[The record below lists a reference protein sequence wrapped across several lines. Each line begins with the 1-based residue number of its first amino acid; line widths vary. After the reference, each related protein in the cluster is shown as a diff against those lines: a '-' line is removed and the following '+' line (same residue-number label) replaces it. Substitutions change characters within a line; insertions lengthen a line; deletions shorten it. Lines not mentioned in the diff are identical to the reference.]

1 MYIHI
6 PYCDSKCYYC
16 SFNSYVGKLDT
27 RVKYIDALLVQFERE
42 IERFD
47 IKKGTIETLFIGGGT
62 PSTISEKLY
71 KNIFRELK
79 YYLMDG
85 AEITIEANPNSASKV
100 WLESVREIGINRLS
114 LGVQSFKDK
123 KLNSLGRTHSA
134 KMAMDAVK
142 NSKAVGFSNIS
153 IDLIYNHIDD
163 TETLIRRDIDTAL
176 KLGVSHIS
184 AYELTLEKKTPFAN
198 RFDVIKGGEE
208 IGKFISS
215 YIESQGL
222 KRYEVSNYGRVSMH
236 NLGYW
241 QLKNY
246 VGLGAGAVGFL
257 KNIRIYPQKS
267 IENYIKKPNLTS
279 IEKLSDNDLVTERIF
294 LGLRSDVGV
303 DMTFLSKMVKERIAL
318 LVKEGKLRVEGSR
331 VFNLNYF
338 IADEIALFLLL

>member
-1 MYIHI
+1 
-6 PYCDSKCYYC
+6 
-16 SFNSYVGKLDT
+16 
-27 RVKYIDALLVQFERE
+27 
-42 IERFD
+42 
-47 IKKGTIETLFIGGGT
+47 
-62 PSTISEKLY
+62 
-71 KNIFRELK
+71 
-79 YYLMDG
+79 
-85 AEITIEANPNSASKV
+85 
-100 WLESVREIGINRLS
+100 LS

-303 DMTFLSKMVKERIAL
+303 DMTFLSKMVKTRGL
-318 LVKEGKLRVEGSR
+318 LCWPRG
-331 VFNLNYF
+331 
-338 IADEIALFLLL
+338 

>member
-1 MYIHI
+1 
-6 PYCDSKCYYC
+6 
-16 SFNSYVGKLDT
+16 
-27 RVKYIDALLVQFERE
+27 
-42 IERFD
+42 
-47 IKKGTIETLFIGGGT
+47 
-62 PSTISEKLY
+62 
-71 KNIFRELK
+71 
-79 YYLMDG
+79 
-85 AEITIEANPNSASKV
+85 
-100 WLESVREIGINRLS
+100 
-114 LGVQSFKDK
+114 
-123 KLNSLGRTHSA
+123 
-134 KMAMDAVK
+134 MAMDAVK

-303 DMTFLSKMVKERIAL
+303 DMTFLSKMVKTRGL
-318 LVKEGKLRVEGSR
+318 LCWPRG
-331 VFNLNYF
+331 
-338 IADEIALFLLL
+338 